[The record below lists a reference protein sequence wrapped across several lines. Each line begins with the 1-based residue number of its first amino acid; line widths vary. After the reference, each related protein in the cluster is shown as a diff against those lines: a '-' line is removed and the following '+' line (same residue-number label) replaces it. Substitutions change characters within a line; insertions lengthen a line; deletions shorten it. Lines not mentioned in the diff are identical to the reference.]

1 MSEPNGEK
9 VSQPIGKG
17 HATAMLRLGLHELQG
32 AMYTNS
38 NVAQPGEI
46 GVFGRPTQ
54 GELADDRRNSP
65 EISDDKES
73 ASILN
78 DTMNRAA
85 DRSSHRSGREREVD
99 LER

>member
-1 MSEPNGEK
+1 MSEPNEEK
-9 VSQPIGKG
+9 VSQPLGKG
-17 HATAMLRLGLHELQG
+17 HVTAMLRLGLHELQG
-32 AMYTNS
+32 AMYTDS
-38 NVAQPGEI
+38 NVVQPVEY
-46 GVFGRPTQ
+46 GVFGSATP
-54 GELADDRRNSP
+54 GEVAEARRTSP
-65 EISDDKES
+65 DISDKES